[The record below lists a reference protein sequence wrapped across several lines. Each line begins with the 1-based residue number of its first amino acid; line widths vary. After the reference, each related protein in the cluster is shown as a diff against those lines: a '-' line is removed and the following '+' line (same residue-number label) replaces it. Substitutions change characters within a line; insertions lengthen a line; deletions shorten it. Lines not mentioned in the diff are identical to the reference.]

1 MSETLASKMKGS
13 ARRFARRISKRI
25 KHEEN
30 GSFRNRLINANT
42 SLHIMEA
49 YRMARTNLMYTAKGA
64 GVRVFGISSGAPHDG
79 KSLTCANLA
88 ISFSMAGKKIL
99 LIDCDMHRPT
109 QSISFGVTAKS
120 GLSEYLT
127 GLREEAEIAETEYEN
142 VHLLSAG
149 RCPPDPAELLQSD
162 RFASLI
168 MEAKTKYDCI
178 FLDLPPL
185 NVISDAT
192 VIAPYL
198 DGYVL
203 VVRAKQSDRVDLQ
216 KAVDSIE
223 HVEGKVLGFVLND
236 VETRSSGGYYG
247 RYYGRYYDRKN
258 GEIKMNLDQDASDA
272 AEEKE
277 AEPVGAAEGQD

>member
-1 MSETLASKMKGS
+1 
-13 ARRFARRISKRI
+13 
-25 KHEEN
+25 
-30 GSFRNRLINANT
+30 
-42 SLHIMEA
+42 
-49 YRMARTNLMYTAKGA
+49 MARTNLMYTAKGA
-64 GVRVFGISSGAPHDG
+64 GVRVFGVTSAAPHDG

-88 ISFSMAGKKIL
+88 ISFSMAGKKVL

-109 QSISFGVTAKS
+109 QNVSFGVTAQS

-127 GLREEAEIAETEYEN
+127 GLRTEPEITETEYEN

-149 RCPPDPAELLQSD
+149 RCPPDPAELMQSD

-168 MEAKTKYDCI
+168 VEAKTKYDCV

-198 DGYVL
+198 DGYVF
-203 VVRAKQSDRVDLQ
+203 VVRAKQSDRFDVQ
-216 KAVDSIE
+216 NAIDSIL

-236 VETRSSGGYYG
+236 MEHRSMSGYSM
-247 RYYGRYYDRKN
+247 RYYGKYYYYSHRHESKDDDK
-258 GEIKMNLDQDASDA
+258 A
-272 AEEKE
+272 AEELFGE
-277 AEPVGAAEGQD
+277 QSAE